1 MFGGYEWMKITPANS
16 SSALFLGVIWLMD
29 TLDEEN
35 ESDNIAAIT
44 EESRKEENK
53 EQTGFIEGINQTTLE
68 KLNYRPLHKI
78 SHQKATAKDK

>member
-1 MFGGYEWMKITPANS
+1 MKITPANS
-16 SSALFLGVIWLMD
+16 SKSLFLGVIWLMD

-68 KLNYRPLHKI
+68 
-78 SHQKATAKDK
+78 

>member
-1 MFGGYEWMKITPANS
+1 MKIPPAIS

-68 KLNYRPLHKI
+68 
-78 SHQKATAKDK
+78 

>member
-1 MFGGYEWMKITPANS
+1 MKITPANS
-16 SSALFLGVIWLMD
+16 SSVLFLGVIWLMD

-68 KLNYRPLHKI
+68 
-78 SHQKATAKDK
+78 

>member
-1 MFGGYEWMKITPANS
+1 MKITPANS

-53 EQTGFIEGINQTTLE
+53 EQTVFIE
-68 KLNYRPLHKI
+68 
-78 SHQKATAKDK
+78 